1 MKAYIIN
8 LKEAIERRNYMQKQ
22 LALLPPSLSSEF
34 IEAVN
39 GKEMNREELEENFDS
54 EKFRLRYAKEVRP
67 GEIGCTL
74 SHQKCYRRLLESKEK
89 CVLILEDDII
99 VRQNIDFLL
108 PELEKLLI
116 TNEPRIVL
124 LSGWYWYL
132 STKVLK
138 GHYRVA
144 NVYDAF
150 LTHAYAINRAA
161 ASLII
166 ESRPFIAADD
176 WFYIRKK
183 GVKIYAFLPH
193 LLDQDWSGEYP
204 TSINQEKKKQC
215 KGMGKKK
222 MEISLHYFF
231 LKILCFIKRYEK
243 A

>member
-39 GKEMNREELEENFDS
+39 GKGMNREQLEENFDY

-89 CVLILEDDII
+89 YVLILEDDII

-132 STKVLK
+132 STKAIK

-166 ESRPFIAADD
+166 ESRPFMETKTFCSGCKVHCYQKEYRSQVKKVMRFSGKYML
-176 WFYIRKK
+176 FYHIYWIKIGVESIR
-183 GVKIYAFLPH
+183 H
-193 LLDQDWSGEYP
+193 LL
-204 TSINQEKKKQC
+204 
-215 KGMGKKK
+215 
-222 MEISLHYFF
+222 
-231 LKILCFIKRYEK
+231 IKRRKNNVEGCG
-243 A
+243 

>member
-204 TSINQEKKKQC
+204 TSINQEKKNSAKEC
-215 KGMGKKK
+215 GRKK

>member
-1 MKAYIIN
+1 M
-8 LKEAIERRNYMQKQ
+8 
-22 LALLPPSLSSEF
+22 
-34 IEAVN
+34 
-39 GKEMNREELEENFDS
+39 
-54 EKFRLRYAKEVRP
+54 
-67 GEIGCTL
+67 
-74 SHQKCYRRLLESKEK
+74 
-89 CVLILEDDII
+89 
-99 VRQNIDFLL
+99 
-108 PELEKLLI
+108 
-116 TNEPRIVL
+116 
-124 LSGWYWYL
+124 
-132 STKVLK
+132 LK

-215 KGMGKKK
+215 KGMWKKK

>member
-1 MKAYIIN
+1 
-8 LKEAIERRNYMQKQ
+8 
-22 LALLPPSLSSEF
+22 
-34 IEAVN
+34 
-39 GKEMNREELEENFDS
+39 MNREQLEENFDY

-89 CVLILEDDII
+89 YVLILEDDII

-132 STKVLK
+132 STKAIK

-161 ASLII
+161 ASLI
-166 ESRPFIAADD
+166 
-176 WFYIRKK
+176 
-183 GVKIYAFLPH
+183 YAFLPH
-193 LLDQDWSGEYP
+193 LLDQDWSGEHP
-204 TSINQEKKKQC
+204 TSINQEEKKQC
-215 KGMGKKK
+215 RGMWIRKLR
-222 MEISLHYFF
+222 IYIHSFF
-231 LKILCFIKRYEK
+231 LKVLYFMKRYEK
-243 A
+243 P

>member
-1 MKAYIIN
+1 MYN
-8 LKEAIERRNYMQKQ
+8 VLC
-22 LALLPPSLSSEF
+22 
-34 IEAVN
+34 
-39 GKEMNREELEENFDS
+39 
-54 EKFRLRYAKEVRP
+54 FRLSASTWVWHASIESLLLYPRFLL
-67 GEIGCTL
+67 I
-74 SHQKCYRRLLESKEK
+74 RLLHG
-89 CVLILEDDII
+89 DPGY
-99 VRQNIDFLL
+99 NIDFLL

-132 STKVLK
+132 STKAIK

-166 ESRPFIAADD
+166 ESRPFITADD

-193 LLDQDWSGEYP
+193 LLDQDWSGEHP
-204 TSINQEKKKQC
+204 TSINQEEKKQC
-215 KGMGKKK
+215 RGMWIRKLR
-222 MEISLHYFF
+222 IYIHSFF
-231 LKILCFIKRYEK
+231 LKVLYFMKRYEK
-243 A
+243 P